1 MVLAGGTQGLCLE
14 DDLEVAQNGGRGH
27 SAQRQQWVQGEKGL
41 VGLVKYRNSV
51 FGAHR
56 EGGVRRKESG

>member
-27 SAQRQQWVQGEKGL
+27 SAQRQQRVQGCLLYTSDAADE
-41 VGLVKYRNSV
+41 VY
-51 FGAHR
+51 
-56 EGGVRRKESG
+56 